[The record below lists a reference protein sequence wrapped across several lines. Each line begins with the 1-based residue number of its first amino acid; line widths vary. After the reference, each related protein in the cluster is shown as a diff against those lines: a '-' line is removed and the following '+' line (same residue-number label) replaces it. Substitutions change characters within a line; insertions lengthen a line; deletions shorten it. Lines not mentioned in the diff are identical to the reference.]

1 MDELMSTRM
10 MLALEN
16 LGSAAITDAEGRY
29 IYVTRRRLA
38 NGNFKPE
45 DLLGKR
51 VRDVYPDTLVDQV
64 IHTRIPVTM
73 HPRWTKDAA
82 PPSA

>member
-51 VRDVYPDTLVDQV
+51 VRDVYPDTLEDEHVGGGAGHHGDQIGRAHV
-64 IHTRIPVTM
+64 
-73 HPRWTKDAA
+73 
-82 PPSA
+82 